1 MYRRREFSCLLPLI
15 FSTLSIATVSV
26 NAQDQHNAS
35 MHDSAH
41 SGHHGHLGQAVSCT
55 DLASPPWAGLP
66 SYDRSKIKDLEDSL
80 ASLSTPTA
88 AREAGFLPALGE
100 IPGMGQHYV
109 SLELSMNNDV
119 DVDKPNNLLFANIDG
134 EDQLVGVAYL
144 FMDKVNTTKE
154 IPFESGL
161 AAWHDHPQFAGP
173 GQTLHMLHVWF
184 IESSNGPF
192 AGLNFWLPF
201 KTAGM
206 AVPNP
211 CWMADEE
218 VADKIRRVS
227 VAFAQFTGAIRNLLS
242 RESTTSSSKDGADFN
257 YREGEIETVIDA
269 TRQVGYGIDDSEV
282 ERALMAGV
290 RDAAATSLPLLEGLI
305 YVSQLPEKP
314 LTPEGE
320 AHSKRFLEFHEIAMQ
335 LEAAARDDNK
345 LAWSEAADRWF
356 ENANEEEKEGVQ
368 RTLNELTNNQMSSE
382 ERDAA
387 GIEQPTSTGVN

>member
-1 MYRRREFSCLLPLI
+1 MYRRREFSRLLPII
-15 FSTLSIATVSV
+15 FATLSIAAVSV

-66 SYDRSKIKDLEDSL
+66 SYDRAKIKDLEDSL
-80 ASLSTPTA
+80 ASLSTPA
-88 AREAGFLPALGE
+88 DARAAGFLPALGE

-109 SLELSMNNDV
+109 SLKLSMNNDV
-119 DVDKPNNLLFANIDG
+119 DVDKPNNLLFANIEG
-134 EDQLVGVAYL
+134 EDQLVGAAYL

-154 IPFESGL
+154 IPFESEL

-206 AVPNP
+206 DVPNP

-227 VAFAQFTGAIRNLLS
+227 VAFAQFTGAIRYLLS
-242 RESTTSSSKDGADFN
+242 RESTTSSSKEGADFE
-257 YREGEIETVIDA
+257 YREGEIETVIDG
-269 TRQVGYGIDDSEV
+269 TRQVGSALNDSEI

-290 RDAAATSLPLLEGLI
+290 RDAAATTLPLLEGLI
-305 YVSQLPEKP
+305 FVSQLPEKP

-320 AHSKRFLEFHEIAMQ
+320 ADSKRFLKFHEIAMQ
-335 LEAAARDDNK
+335 LNAAVRDDNK
-345 LAWSEAADRWF
+345 FAWSEAADRWI
-356 ENANEEEKEGVQ
+356 ENSNEEEKESIR

-387 GIEQPTSTGVN
+387 GIEQPTNTGVN

>member
-1 MYRRREFSCLLPLI
+1 MYRIRVLYRLLPLI
-15 FSTLSIATVSV
+15 FTTLSILAVNV
-26 NAQDQHNAS
+26 NAQDQHSAS

-41 SGHHGHLGQAVSCT
+41 IGHHGHLGQAVSCT

-66 SYDRSKIKDLEDSL
+66 AYDRSKIKDLEDSL
-80 ASLSTPTA
+80 APLSTPTA
-88 AREAGFLPALGE
+88 ARAAGFLPALGE

-119 DVDKPNNLLFANIDG
+119 DVDKPNNLLFAKIDG

-144 FMDKVNTTKE
+144 FMDKVNTDKE
-154 IPFESGL
+154 IPFESRL

-206 AVPNP
+206 DVPNP

-227 VAFAQFTGAIRNLLS
+227 VAFAQFTGAIRYLLS
-242 RESTTSSSKDGADFN
+242 RESTTSSSEEGAYFE
-257 YREGEIETVIDA
+257 YKEGEIETVIDA
-269 TRQVGYGIDDSEV
+269 TRQIGSALDDSEI

-290 RDAAATSLPLLEGLI
+290 RDAAATTLPLLEGLI
-305 YVSQLPEKP
+305 FVSQLPEKP

-320 AHSKRFLEFHEIAMQ
+320 AHSKRFLKFHEIAMQ
-335 LEAAARDDNK
+335 LNAAARDNNK
-345 LAWSEAADRWF
+345 SAWSEAADRWI
-356 ENANEEEKEGVQ
+356 ENSNEEEKESIR

-387 GIEQPTSTGVN
+387 GIEQPTNTGVN

>member
-1 MYRRREFSCLLPLI
+1 MYRRTVFSRLLPLI
-15 FSTLSIATVSV
+15 FTTWSTGAVSV
-26 NAQDQHNAS
+26 NAQDQDHAS

-41 SGHHGHLGQAVSCT
+41 SGHHGHLGQAASCT
-55 DLASPPWAGLP
+55 DLASPPWTGLP

-88 AREAGFLPALGE
+88 ARAAGFLPALGE

-134 EDQLVGVAYL
+134 KDQLVGVAYL

-173 GQTLHMLHVWF
+173 GQSLHMLHVWF

-206 AVPNP
+206 DVPNP

-227 VAFAQFTGAIRNLLS
+227 LAFAQATGMFRYLLS
-242 RESTTSSSKDGADFN
+242 RESTTSSSKEGADFE

-269 TRQVGYGIDDSEV
+269 TRQVGSALNDSEV

-290 RDAAATSLPLLEGLI
+290 RDAAATTLPLLEGLI
-305 YVSQLPEKP
+305 FVSQLPEKP

-320 AHSKRFLEFHEIAMQ
+320 AHSKRFLKFHEIAMQ
-335 LEAAARDDNK
+335 LNAAARDDNK
-345 LAWSEAADRWF
+345 FAWSEAADRWI
-356 ENANEEEKEGVQ
+356 ENSNEEEKESIR

-387 GIEQPTSTGVN
+387 GIEQPTNTGVN

>member
-1 MYRRREFSCLLPLI
+1 MNHRNVCSGFLTFI
-15 FSTLSIATVSV
+15 FTTLGTCAASVS
-26 NAQDQHNAS
+26 AQEQHNPS
-35 MHDSAH
+35 MHDLAH
-41 SGHHGHLGQAVSCT
+41 EGHHGHLGQAVSCT

-66 SYDRSKIKDLEDSL
+66 STDRSKIKKLEDSL

-88 AREAGFLPALGE
+88 ARAAGFLPTLGE
-100 IPGMGQHYV
+100 IPAMGQHYV
-109 SLELSMNNDV
+109 SLELSMNKEL

-134 EDQLVGVAYL
+134 EDKLVGVAYL
-144 FMDKVNTTKE
+144 FMDKVNTDKK
-154 IPFESGL
+154 IPFESKL

-227 VAFAQFTGAIRNLLS
+227 VAFAQTTGAFRYLLS
-242 RESTTSSSKDGADFN
+242 RESKRSSSNDGADFK
-257 YREGEIETVIDA
+257 YSEAEIETVIDA
-269 TRQVGYGIDDSEV
+269 SRKVGSALNDTEV

-290 RDAAATSLPLLEGLI
+290 RDAAAPTLPLLEGLI
-305 YVSQLPEKP
+305 FVSQLPEKP
-314 LTPEGE
+314 LTHEGE
-320 AHSKRFLEFHEIAMQ
+320 AHSKRFLKFHEIALQ
-335 LEAAARDDNK
+335 LNAAARGDNK
-345 LAWSEAADRWF
+345 LAWSEAADRWI
-356 ENANEEEKEGVQ
+356 ENSNEEEKVSIQ
-368 RTLNELTNNQMSSE
+368 RTLNELSNNQMSSE

-387 GIEQPTSTGVN
+387 GIEQPTGKGIN